1 MHMIPTMQL
10 WDIIVKE
17 LQKKMKNKFPK
28 NEIMCKDKWNSLN
41 SNYKITLEQIIAKG
55 QVIILIY
62 GIYHLKKKNVSIC
75 PGNSIDNFISW
86 LRPFKRKM
94 LSMFFDILKM

>member
-1 MHMIPTMQL
+1 MHVIPTMQL
-10 WDIIVKE
+10 WDIIAKE

-41 SNYKITLEQIIAKG
+41 SNYKIKLEKIIAKG

-62 GIYHLKKKNVSIC
+62 GNYHLKK
-75 PGNSIDNFISW
+75 
-86 LRPFKRKM
+86 RMYPFA
-94 LSMFFDILKM
+94 LIIQ